1 MAGYPWQDG
10 KVLERIQ
17 RRERKKKEDFENIGE
32 TRQRMNYT
40 IVANRFK
47 LLIKIRLGRQTL
59 RKTTQ
64 RKRVW

>member
-1 MAGYPWQDG
+1 MARWESFGENT
-10 KVLERIQ
+10 KERK
-17 RRERKKKEDFENIGE
+17 KKKEDFENIGE